1 MAPGLK
7 TQQLALSLGCAVTQG
22 RLGSCA
28 PDSPCVAALLEAA
41 AEAGSREPDGGWSLE
56 HLGEA
61 VPQGLMPVVN
71 NEGAPVGALVVDDI
85 GDALARRAI
94 AKEL

>member
-1 MAPGLK
+1 
-7 TQQLALSLGCAVTQG
+7 
-22 RLGSCA
+22 
-28 PDSPCVAALLEAA
+28 
-41 AEAGSREPDGGWSLE
+41 
-56 HLGEA
+56 
-61 VPQGLMPVVN
+61 MPVVN